1 MTYLHAHI
9 GVVHVYTCAQVLVG
23 ALAQEVLDKLVAV
36 LEVVSAAA
44 PLPGLAVLQ
53 VGGLITGAALHAAGA
68 AGLGHGVRQT
78 RRGDGV
84 QEGCFFEPCGRTRG
98 RDEGQ
103 DRAGERAARPF
114 VWSEGGSC
122 GGLI

>member
-1 MTYLHAHI
+1 MTYLHAHV
-9 GVVHVYTCAQVLVG
+9 GVVHVHARTQVLVG

-53 VGGLITGAALHAAGA
+53 VGGLVAGAALHAAGA
-68 AGLGHGVRQT
+68 AGLGHGVRQA

-84 QEGCFFEPCGRTRG
+84 QEGGLFEACGRTRR
-98 RDEGQ
+98 RDEGR
-103 DRAGERAARPF
+103 DRAGEEAACC
-114 VWSEGGSC
+114 W
-122 GGLI
+122 GGLV